1 MDLDET
7 NYVDEWRK
15 RYDKFDVNSHHHL
28 AIETTLRFVERE
40 QREKLRQGLID
51 KQQYHATLDKGFDFL
66 LSFFS
71 MNLNLNKLGG
81 EKYLIW
87 KHQDDSLTS
96 LLYSEDRYIK
106 TEVER
111 HCEEY
116 ILSSEYNISYIDWLI
131 LDVLTYL
138 ELKAF
143 VSEMHKKRT
152 GILGMLAG
160 LLTKNYETKYALGI
174 TLGFILEATV
184 NIIIP
189 LSSVTHYLLNGGG
202 TLKMYFAALCAIYVL
217 AYSAFLPNR
226 ISKSNRI
233 GRLTEAMIR
242 VYFDLSGSVIS
253 MRPLKIHL
261 DEAVK
266 EGVLYNHSVF
276 VILSKKNRDGEKDW
290 FSPFFIQ

>member
-7 NYVDEWRK
+7 NYVAEWRK

-28 AIETTLRFVERE
+28 AIETTIRFVERE
-40 QREKLRQGLID
+40 QRELLRQGLID
-51 KQQYHATLDKGFDFL
+51 EQQYHATLDQCFDFL

-71 MNLNLNKLGG
+71 MGLNLNRLGG
-81 EKYLIW
+81 AKDLIW
-87 KHQDDSLTS
+87 KHQDVSPMN
-96 LLYSEDRYIK
+96 LLYSEDRYMK

-152 GILGMLAG
+152 WVLGTLPAS
-160 LLTKNYETKYALGI
+160 LTKNYETKYALEII
-174 TLGFILEATV
+174 TSLVLEATF
-184 NIIIP
+184 NIIVP
-189 LSSVTHYLLNGGG
+189 LSIVTHYFLNGGG
-202 TLKMYFAALCAIYVL
+202 AFYTWFAALFAIYVL
-217 AYSAFLPNR
+217 RYSASLPNR

-233 GRLTEAMIR
+233 GRLTEAMRR

-253 MRPLKIHL
+253 MRPLKMHL

-266 EGVLYNHSVF
+266 EGVLFNHSVF

-290 FSPFFIQ
+290 FSPFFFQ